1 MPVTKFSFFEKMCRD
16 PNFGKYFSVKEGF
29 LSLFVE
35 YIFSIKHM
43 LIYNKIE
50 EFGEFIWK

>member
-1 MPVTKFSFFEKMCRD
+1 LDTFIKGKCRD
-16 PNFGKYFSVKEGF
+16 PNFRKYFSVKEGI

-35 YIFSIKHM
+35 YIFSLKYM

>member
-1 MPVTKFSFFEKMCRD
+1 MLYNKHIFC
-16 PNFGKYFSVKEGF
+16 KYIKKEGF
-29 LSLFVE
+29 FDIFVE
-35 YIFSIKHM
+35 CIFSIKHM